1 MTNCK
6 AEKKGNKNMIK
17 NERPSYFAVITA
29 DVRYDKRL
37 RANEKLLYGEIT
49 ALCNKTGECWA
60 SNKYFADLYGVTTQA
75 VSKWVTNL
83 RKCGYI
89 SVSIHYK
96 DGTKEIDKR
105 TIKLSGACGNVVT
118 NDCEAVTNDLWVLT
132 NDCEGIVQKIK
143 ENNTRLNNTNEYIN
157 IKESKKEESNN
168 TQNQQVE
175 ISEELKQMQ
184 KEIEQL
190 KAENEKLK
198 TKKEKPKKQT
208 KSYDEQITEYTE
220 NEELQNALKAFVQ
233 MRAFIKKPLTEYGL
247 KLLLNKLSKI
257 GRTDAEKIAIVN
269 RSVEHN
275 WQGFFEIKEE
285 TSYQKSAQPE
295 KKYDQNGYESEEEF
309 MKMFY
314 GK

>member
-6 AEKKGNKNMIK
+6 AEKEGTKNMNDNRDFK
-17 NERPSYFAVITA
+17 
-29 DVRYDKRL
+29 
-37 RANEKLLYGEIT
+37 
-49 ALCNKTGECWA
+49 
-60 SNKYFADLYGVTTQA
+60 GV
-75 VSKWVTNL
+75 W
-83 RKCGYI
+83 I
-89 SVSIHYK
+89 P
-96 DGTKEIDKR
+96 KEVWLD
-105 TIKLSGACGNVVT
+105 
-118 NDCEAVTNDLWVLT
+118 
-132 NDCEGIVQKIK
+132 
-143 ENNTRLNNTNEYIN
+143 TRLNALDKVILMEIDSLDQGEKGCYASNEHLATFCQCSKTKVSTAISKLIECGYVYIQNFDGRKRELKSRLSNFERQN
-157 IKESKKEESNN
+157 IKNCNADIQNLKESNTYRNTDNNTVSNKKERKNKS
-168 TQNQQVE
+168 
-175 ISEELKQMQ
+175 
-184 KEIEQL
+184 
-190 KAENEKLK
+190 
-198 TKKEKPKKQT
+198 
-208 KSYDEQITEYTE
+208 KSYDEQIAEYTG

-295 KKYDQNGYESEEEF
+295 KKYDQNGYESEEEL